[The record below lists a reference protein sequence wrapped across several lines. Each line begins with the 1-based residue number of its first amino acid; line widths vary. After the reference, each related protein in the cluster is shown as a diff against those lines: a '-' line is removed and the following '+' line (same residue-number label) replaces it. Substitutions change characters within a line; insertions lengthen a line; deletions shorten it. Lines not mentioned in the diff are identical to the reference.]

1 MSGAASYCRSF
12 DLLKVSVGLVDR
24 LAEGEGIIVFFNDLP
39 EISQLVAI
47 DDTEEHRLI
56 QFGIDAGALQPGHT
70 VTNYPGKFLSN
81 LVGMGGN
88 DGKLEGVSG
97 ALDNMIAHKVGDTA
111 IRDTKGD
118 RLIVQAAFR
127 VDKER
132 DYGNGYVDTEGDD
145 KEVGVRLDLIDV
157 AGDYVGSAGTGVV
170 PEAESIDEAADHA
183 AEDNRIDGIVAAG
196 IVLKIGSIRIL
207 QEEIGKGVDQR
218 EDQRLKGE
226 LLIHDKVSSSTE
238 RNIDQQGHIADTEA
252 GFILDHRCNTV
263 QSGRSKMVEDDKDM
277 VVQCQ
282 KQSGRNDDTV
292 AKDGI
297 LPVHGDHL
305 LFDFGRL

>member
-56 QFGIDAGALQPGHT
+56 QFGIDAGALQPGDT

-97 ALDNMIAHKVGDTA
+97 ALDNMIAHKVRDTA

-157 AGDYVGSAGTGVV
+157 AGD
-170 PEAESIDEAADHA
+170 
-183 AEDNRIDGIVAAG
+183 
-196 IVLKIGSIRIL
+196 
-207 QEEIGKGVDQR
+207 
-218 EDQRLKGE
+218 
-226 LLIHDKVSSSTE
+226 
-238 RNIDQQGHIADTEA
+238 
-252 GFILDHRCNTV
+252 
-263 QSGRSKMVEDDKDM
+263 
-277 VVQCQ
+277 
-282 KQSGRNDDTV
+282 
-292 AKDGI
+292 
-297 LPVHGDHL
+297 
-305 LFDFGRL
+305 